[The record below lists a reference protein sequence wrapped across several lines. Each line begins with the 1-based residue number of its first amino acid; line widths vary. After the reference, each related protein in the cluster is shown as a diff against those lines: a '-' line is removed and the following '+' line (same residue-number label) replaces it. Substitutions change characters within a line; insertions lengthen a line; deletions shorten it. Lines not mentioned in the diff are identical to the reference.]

1 MDNNNNTFRIKFK
14 RNYYN
19 YYYYLKYNCQ
29 KITDNR
35 SFMNAHMMF

>member
-19 YYYYLKYNCQ
+19 YYYLKYNCQ
-29 KITDNR
+29 KITDR